1 MKKSLMLAVFL
12 AALGLSG
19 CVAVPYDARYDYD
32 YGPPVYVAPP
42 SVVLYG
48 SYGYYGGGRRHH
60 HWR

>member
-1 MKKSLMLAVFL
+1 MKKSLMLAMFL

-19 CVAVPYDARYDYD
+19 CVAVPYDAHYD

-42 SVVLYG
+42 SVVVYG
-48 SYGYYGGGRRHH
+48 SYGYYGGGRHR